1 MALQFQRFQSRL
13 LAFLLLPLLGVV
25 AAVYVAVDNAN
36 TANAYALITRDLEIG
51 IANFNAAIEDRNDN
65 LAIAGDAL
73 SSDFAFRQAWNTD
86 RLTLLSAMENLL
98 DRLVTAD
105 FIAMVDADS
114 QLLLADTRRPELNG
128 VMPEWLP
135 LIQQAEALDRQG
147 EYPEAA
153 DVIVLDGLPYHL
165 TVLPLL
171 TPDLVGWVVLGFEIG
186 TAFTEEFKQ
195 SVSADIS
202 VLFQYKGARW
212 QVSGSTLPASL
223 PAALA
228 AAFTGAA
235 SDTQYP
241 LMQLDGAD
249 YVTLASAISADGNSV
264 QVVLQRSLAAQLQPF
279 EALQQRLFTIFAMG
293 LILMMA
299 ALMLVSRNI
308 TRPLQLLTGGARRIS
323 AGDYAASVEIPHRD
337 EVGQLATAFNTM
349 AKGLAEKEKVRELLG
364 KVVSPE
370 IANEL
375 LSKQLELGG
384 EEREVT
390 VMFTDVRG
398 FTALCEGR
406 SPQQILA
413 LLNEY
418 FSALTAVIE
427 QHGGVVDKYIGDAVM
442 ALFGAPVVYS
452 DAPKRAISAAL
463 AVQPALVALNQS
475 FMQRGLKPIAMGIGI
490 NTDRVVVGNM
500 GSQSRLNYTAIGDGV
515 NLASRLEGLTKRY
528 SCCVIVSESTAMAA
542 PEFLYLPLDLVRVKG
557 KQEPVRILQ
566 PLVERAHASAALL
579 QMVAQFEAFLTLWQK
594 GLFEQANDALKAII
608 MTDRLA
614 PETDACGEFNYQLLK
629 LYQLRLTQLLTSPPP
644 AWDGIFTHNEK

>member
-1 MALQFQRFQSRL
+1 MALRFQRFQSRL
-13 LAFLLLPLLGVV
+13 LAFLLLPLLGVL

-73 SSDFAFRQAWNTD
+73 SSDCAFRQAWNTD

-128 VMPEWLP
+128 VMPEWSP

-186 TAFTEEFKQ
+186 TAFTEEFKK

-202 VLFQYKGARW
+202 VLFQDKGARW

-249 YVTLASAISADGNSV
+249 YLTLASAISADGNSV

-293 LILMMA
+293 LILLMA
-299 ALMLVSRNI
+299 AATHSA
-308 TRPLQLLTGGARRIS
+308 TLLWRLL
-323 AGDYAASVEIPHRD
+323 IPC
-337 EVGQLATAFNTM
+337 A
-349 AKGLAEKEKVRELLG
+349 
-364 KVVSPE
+364 
-370 IANEL
+370 
-375 LSKQLELGG
+375 
-384 EEREVT
+384 
-390 VMFTDVRG
+390 
-398 FTALCEGR
+398 
-406 SPQQILA
+406 
-413 LLNEY
+413 
-418 FSALTAVIE
+418 
-427 QHGGVVDKYIGDAVM
+427 
-442 ALFGAPVVYS
+442 
-452 DAPKRAISAAL
+452 
-463 AVQPALVALNQS
+463 
-475 FMQRGLKPIAMGIGI
+475 
-490 NTDRVVVGNM
+490 
-500 GSQSRLNYTAIGDGV
+500 
-515 NLASRLEGLTKRY
+515 
-528 SCCVIVSESTAMAA
+528 
-542 PEFLYLPLDLVRVKG
+542 
-557 KQEPVRILQ
+557 
-566 PLVERAHASAALL
+566 
-579 QMVAQFEAFLTLWQK
+579 
-594 GLFEQANDALKAII
+594 
-608 MTDRLA
+608 
-614 PETDACGEFNYQLLK
+614 
-629 LYQLRLTQLLTSPPP
+629 
-644 AWDGIFTHNEK
+644 

>member
-1 MALQFQRFQSRL
+1 MPLRFQRFQSRL
-13 LAFLLLPLLGVV
+13 LAFLLLPLLGVL
-25 AAVYVAVDNAN
+25 AAVYVAVDSAN
-36 TANAYALITRDLEIG
+36 TSNAYTLITRDLEIG
-51 IANFNAAIEDRNDN
+51 IANFNAAIEDRNEN

-73 SSDFAFRQAWNTD
+73 SSDFAFRQAWSTD
-86 RLTLLSAMENLL
+86 RLTLLSAMDNLL
-98 DRLVTAD
+98 DRLITAD
-105 FIAMVDADS
+105 FIAMVDADTR
-114 QLLLADTRRPELNG
+114 LLLADTRRPELAG
-128 VMPEWLP
+128 VTPEWLA

-153 DVIVLDGLPYHL
+153 DVVVLDAHPYHL

-186 TAFTEEFKQ
+186 TGFTEEFKQ

-202 VLFQYKGARW
+202 VLFRGTDDRW
-212 QVSGSTLPASL
+212 QVSGSTLPDTL

-228 AAFTGAA
+228 TAFTGT
-235 SDTQYP
+235 SSTTQYP
-241 LMQLDGAD
+241 LLQLEGAD
-249 YVTLASAISADGNSV
+249 YVTLASAISSDGSSV

-279 EALQQRLFTIFAMG
+279 QALQQRLFTIFAFG
-293 LILMMA
+293 VVVLMA
-299 ALMLVSRNI
+299 ALMLVSRTV

-323 AGDYAASVEIPHRD
+323 AGDYAASVDIPHRD
-337 EVGQLATAFNTM
+337 EIGQLATAFNAM
-349 AKGLAEKEKVRELLG
+349 ANGLAEKEKVRDLLG

-390 VMFTDVRG
+390 VLFTDVRG
-398 FTALCEGR
+398 FTSLCEGR

-418 FSALTAVIE
+418 FSALTGVIE
-427 QHGGVVDKYIGDAVM
+427 QHGGVVDKFIGDAVM
-442 ALFGAPVVYS
+442 ALFGAPVACG
-452 DAPKRAISAAL
+452 DAPARAIRTAL
-463 AVQPALVALNQS
+463 SVRPVVAALNQS
-475 FMQRGLKPIAMGIGI
+475 FTQRGLKPIGMGIGI

-528 SCCVIVSESTAMAA
+528 GARVIVSESTALAA

-557 KQEPVRILQ
+557 KQRPVHIFEPLI
-566 PLVERAHASAALL
+566 ERDKASAALL
-579 QMVAQFEAFLTLWQK
+579 HLVVQFETFLTLWQR
-594 GLFEQANDALKAII
+594 GLFAQAADALG
-608 MTDRLA
+608 TLV
-614 PETDACGEFNYQLLK
+614 TDARPEQEFNHALLEM
-629 LYQLRLTQLLTSPPP
+629 YQLRLTHILQSPPP
-644 AWDGIFTHNEK
+644 EWDGIFTHNEK